1 MSARLDADE
10 RAGMEYIAGGEFVMG
25 SDRFYHEERP
35 RRVER
40 VASFWIDRTPV
51 TNHDFDRFVSATGY
65 RTHAEMTAS
74 ATLVDGARAMAPA
87 GSSVFH
93 RPPPVSLDDP
103 SLWWSYVPGASWRH
117 PCGPDSTIAGLDAHP
132 VVHIAYADAEAY
144 ARWAGKALPTEAEW
158 ECAARGGLDGRE
170 YAWGAELAPDGA
182 ILANYWIGTFPF
194 DTIKGDHDYR
204 TTPVGLFPPNGYGLY
219 DMIGNV
225 WEWTCD
231 RFDPVARPGRARN
244 CCTSTRPGS
253 LGSAGNSEM
262 GAPEGNERKVLK
274 GGSYLCA
281 DNYCQRYRPAARH
294 PQGQGDTAGHI
305 GFRCVIRP

>member
-1 MSARLDADE
+1 MPGEREIDAK
-10 RAGMEYIAGGEFVMG
+10 AGMAYITGGEFIMG
-25 SDRFYHEERP
+25 SDRFYPEERP

-40 VASFWIDRTPV
+40 VPPFWIDRMPV
-51 TNHDFDRFVSATGY
+51 TNREFGQFVSATGY
-65 RTHAEMTAS
+65 RTHAETA
-74 ATLVDGARAMAPA
+74 AVITLVDGAHAPAPA

-103 SLWWSYVPGASWRH
+103 SRWWEYVPGASWRH
-117 PCGPDSTIAGLDAHP
+117 PCGPGTTIDGLDGHP
-132 VVHIAYADAEAY
+132 VVHIAYGDAEAY

-158 ECAARGGLDGRE
+158 ECAARGGLDGKE
-170 YAWGAELAPDGA
+170 YAWGDEFAPDGA

-194 DTIKGDHDYR
+194 DTLKADDDYR
-204 TTPVGLFPPNGYGLY
+204 TTPAGLFPPNGHGLY

-231 RFDPVARPGRARN
+231 RFDSAHPRSARN
-244 CCTSTRPGS
+244 CCVSKRPAS
-253 LGSAGNSEM
+253 LEPVGNMEMSARAGK
-262 GAPEGNERKVLK
+262 ERRVLK

-294 PQGQGDTAGHI
+294 PQSPDDTAGHI